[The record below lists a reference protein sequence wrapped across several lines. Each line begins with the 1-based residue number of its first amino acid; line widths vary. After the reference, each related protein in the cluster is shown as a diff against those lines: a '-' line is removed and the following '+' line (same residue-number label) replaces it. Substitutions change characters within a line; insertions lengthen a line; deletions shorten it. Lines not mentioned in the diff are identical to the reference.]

1 MILTNWGYS
10 LPDLNSLDSLM
21 TVATFNTLTASKY
34 STDGRVSDLLA
45 EASQS
50 VRDYVGW
57 HLAPN
62 AKCVLETTF
71 FDRRVTKING
81 GVLIQL
87 PARYVTGVTEV
98 LIGGV
103 AVTEYV
109 LQPNGI
115 LLVNSVGSCNP
126 YINVKVTYNAGLP
139 SNLVGAVQNVMLN
152 RVVKGLSASN
162 GIQSETAGGV
172 SISYSAGYMTD
183 ASGAG
188 LTPTEKEALSAYRVQ
203 GVF

>member
-1 MILTNWGYS
+1 M
-10 LPDLNSLDSLM
+10 
-21 TVATFNTLTASKY
+21 
-34 STDGRVSDLLA
+34 
-45 EASQS
+45 
-50 VRDYVGW
+50 
-57 HLAPN
+57 
-62 AKCVLETTF
+62 
-71 FDRRVTKING
+71 
-81 GVLIQL
+81 
-87 PARYVTGVTEV
+87 
-98 LIGGV
+98 
-103 AVTEYV
+103 TEYV

-139 SNLVGAVQNVMLN
+139 SGLVGAVQNVMLN

-188 LTPTEKEALSAYRVQ
+188 LTSTEKEALSAYRVQ